1 MFSFVAKKSSFGKPQ
16 WMKREQVIL
25 GCSVIPAIS
34 TTQLLHQSSEQAWK
48 KGQKIVKAGS
58 RGSLQ

>member
-1 MFSFVAKKSSFGKPQ
+1 MDE
-16 WMKREQVIL
+16 REQVIL

-48 KGQKIVKAGS
+48 KGQKIVKAGR